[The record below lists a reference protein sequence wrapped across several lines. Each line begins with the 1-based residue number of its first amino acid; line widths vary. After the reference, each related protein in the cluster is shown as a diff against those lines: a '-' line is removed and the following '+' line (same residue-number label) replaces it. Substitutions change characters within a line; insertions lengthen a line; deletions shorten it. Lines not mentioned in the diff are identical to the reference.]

1 MVPFFD
7 ESCSIYAP
15 TVTTTDGEQ
24 VTALALVE
32 ASVPCAFYGPA
43 NSFAQGQFA
52 QNQGTEAY
60 TLVLPGSKAALAA
73 KGRTVDV
80 AGLRFVIDSVQVHKI
95 PSGAADNAECR
106 ISQRFDA

>member
-1 MVPFFD
+1 MLFFD
-7 ESCSIYAP
+7 ETCSIYSP
-15 TVTTTDGEQ
+15 TATTTDGEQ
-24 VTALALVE
+24 VTTLALAE
-32 ASVPCAFYGPA
+32 ASVPCAFYGPS
-43 NSFAQGQFA
+43 NSYAPGQFA

-60 TLVLPGSKAALAA
+60 TLVLPGSKASLAV

-106 ISQRFDA
+106 LSQRFHA